1 MRVGCARSRDRMLR
15 ISHGLM
21 RFLLSSMK
29 SFRRNARFPGPNL
42 TGIIINSF
50 AQKSVR
56 NIALKSRALEMNVY
70 ANLDFSGKELNI
82 SKFSVPY
89 KAVQGLHFRDN
100 QTFKELEEKPK
111 SNSIFLFE
119 KCLLKKNRY
128 S

>member
-1 MRVGCARSRDRMLR
+1 
-15 ISHGLM
+15 
-21 RFLLSSMK
+21 MK

-42 TGIIINSF
+42 TGIIINYF